1 MPATTLTDDQ
11 LFEGFDRV
19 AIRLGVKPPNTPA
32 EQIVT
37 AGMLKWFFIGA
48 RWHQHVLE
56 HQESSSDQFA
66 LPGIDFDSTEVMAEL
81 TERTRSKNQ
90 RKNQRKKRR

>member
-1 MPATTLTDDQ
+1 MTTAPTLTDNQ

-19 AIRLGVKPPNTPA
+19 ATRLGVKPPETPA
-32 EQIVT
+32 EQVLV

-56 HQESSSDQFA
+56 YQESNSDQFS

-81 TERTRSKNQ
+81 NRRNSK
-90 RKNQRKKRR
+90 KKH

>member
-1 MPATTLTDDQ
+1 MTISILPDDQ

-19 AIRLGVKPPNTPA
+19 ATRLGVKPPNTPA
-32 EQIVT
+32 EQLVT

-56 HQESSSDQFA
+56 HKESSSDQFS

-81 TERTRSKNQ
+81 AEKARN
-90 RKNQRKKRR
+90 KKRH

>member
-1 MPATTLTDDQ
+1 MPMPAPPIPTLTDDQ

-19 AIRLGVKPPNTPA
+19 ATRLGVKPPNTPA
-32 EQIVT
+32 EQLVT

-48 RWHQHVLE
+48 RWHQYVLE
-56 HQESSSDQFA
+56 HQESGSDQFS

-81 TERTRSKNQ
+81 AQRTR
-90 RKNQRKKRR
+90 KKGH